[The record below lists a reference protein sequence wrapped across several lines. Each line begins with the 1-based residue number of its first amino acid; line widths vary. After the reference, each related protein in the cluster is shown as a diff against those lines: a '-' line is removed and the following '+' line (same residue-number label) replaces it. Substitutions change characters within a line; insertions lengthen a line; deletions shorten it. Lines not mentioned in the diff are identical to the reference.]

1 MKLRGFQ
8 RRESERA
15 RERESE
21 RESEKACARARS
33 ATYLAAPRAAG
44 TRRIT
49 LLLGNGVQAR
59 EQHER
64 AGDADPRHPKPLL
77 PLPRTSKGRNY
88 TNF

>member
-1 MKLRGFQ
+1 
-8 RRESERA
+8 
-15 RERESE
+15 
-21 RESEKACARARS
+21 
-33 ATYLAAPRAAG
+33 
-44 TRRIT
+44 
-49 LLLGNGVQAR
+49 VQAR